1 MQPLPLNLGQ
11 LVADA
16 TTDFLKVHKF
26 KVEDKAQRALLEIGK
41 KKELEIQQQVADGK
55 VKADDMKAGLIK
67 FLEFA
72 MEVAQKAKSQSVG
85 DETVYRALRD
95 NCPVVPWC

>member
-1 MQPLPLNLGQ
+1 MKPLPLNLSQ

-26 KVEDKAQRALLEIGK
+26 KVEDKAQQALLEMGK
-41 KKELEIQQQVADGK
+41 KQDAKIQQQIAGGKLTADQLKG
-55 VKADDMKAGLIK
+55 GLVK

-72 MEVAQKAKSQSVG
+72 MEVAKKANSQSVG
-85 DETVYRALRD
+85 DDTLYRALRD
-95 NCPVVPWC
+95 NCPAVPWC

>member
-1 MQPLPLNLGQ
+1 MKPLPLNLGQ

-26 KVEDKAQRALLEIGK
+26 KVEDKAQQALLEMGK
-41 KKELEIQQQVADGK
+41 KSDVEIQQQIADGK
-55 VKADDMKAGLIK
+55 LTADELKAGLVK

-72 MEVAQKAKSQSVG
+72 MEVAKKADSQSVG
-85 DETVYRALRD
+85 DDTVYRALRD
-95 NCPVVPWC
+95 NCPAVPWC

>member
-1 MQPLPLNLGQ
+1 MKPLPLNLGQ

-26 KVEDKAQRALLEIGK
+26 KVEDKAQQALLEMGK
-41 KKELEIQQQVADGK
+41 KRDAEIQQQIDGGK
-55 VKADDMKAGLIK
+55 LTAGDLKAGLVK

-72 MEVAQKAKSQSVG
+72 MEVAQKANSQSVG
-85 DETVYRALRD
+85 DDTVYRALRD
-95 NCPVVPWC
+95 NCPAVPWC

>member
-1 MQPLPLNLGQ
+1 MKPLPLNLGQ

-26 KVEDKAQRALLEIGK
+26 KVEDKAQQALLEAGK
-41 KKELEIQQQVADGK
+41 KRDAEIQKGIADGK
-55 VKADDMKAGLIK
+55 LTADQLKAGLVK

-72 MEVAQKAKSQSVG
+72 MEVAQKANSQSVG
-85 DETVYRALRD
+85 DDTVYRALRD
-95 NCPVVPWC
+95 NCPAVPWC